1 MSTED
6 KRREFD
12 DIVARL
18 TTDYPA
24 LTRAP
29 WPRWPRPVLITVL
42 VTAGVVWGL
51 LSVAMVAWGARGV
64 ALTCAIVTV
73 AAVTAVLDA
82 RKS

>member
-18 TTDYPA
+18 TTDYPT
-24 LTRAP
+24 LTREP

-42 VTAGVVWGL
+42 VTAGIVWGL

-64 ALTCAIVTV
+64 LLTCAVVAV
-73 AAVTAVLDA
+73 AAFAAILDV